1 MEEDLTLTMKIAV
14 SREMNLLALNVQ
26 QACRIPWLLH
36 HHQLH
41 CKQVQ
46 VCGTN
51 QVNLGLA
58 EQLGV
63 IKI

>member
-26 QACRIPWLLH
+26 QACRIPWLLYH
-36 HHQLH
+36 RQLH
-41 CKQVQ
+41 DKQVQ
-46 VCGTN
+46 VYGTN

-58 EQLGV
+58 EQLDSTQ
-63 IKI
+63 I